1 MASLR
6 LRILNEAN
14 LKPSK
19 NLKQGPR
26 SLPHQPASMWI
37 APAIVTIVTCM
48 TFLPVLGNQFV
59 NWDDYENLISNP
71 SYRGLGWSQ
80 ISWMFTTFY
89 MGHYQPLSWLTL
101 GLDYLI
107 WGMNPVGYHL
117 TSLILHAANAVVF
130 YFVGR
135 RLLAIALTVKENE
148 RSWQLSLTVAF
159 AALLFAIHPL
169 RVESVAWATE
179 RRDVL
184 AGFFFL
190 WAIYCYLRSAQIS
203 QISSRRPW
211 LWAAVV
217 VYSLSLLS
225 KATAMTLPVLL
236 LLLDVYP
243 LRRFQGWPL
252 NWLKPALR
260 SVLWEK
266 LPFLVCSPLD
276 SA

>member
-1 MASLR
+1 MT
-6 LRILNEAN
+6 AN
-14 LKPSK
+14 PKRAKNSSK
-19 NLKQGPR
+19 VAKNV
-26 SLPHQPASMWI
+26 PHQPPSVWI
-37 APAIVTIVTCM
+37 PSAIVTVVTCM

-117 TSLILHAANAVVF
+117 TSLTFHAGNAVIF

-135 RLLAIALTVKENE
+135 RLLAIALRMDNDEG
-148 RSWQLSLTVAF
+148 SWRLCLSAAL

-190 WAIYCYLRSAQIS
+190 WTIYCYLRATLSPEADS
-203 QISSRRPW
+203 QRRW
-211 LWAAVV
+211 FSAAVV
-217 VYSLSLLS
+217 FCILSLL
-225 KATAMTLPVLL
+225 L
-236 LLLDVYP
+236 
-243 LRRFQGWPL
+243 
-252 NWLKPALR
+252 
-260 SVLWEK
+260 
-266 LPFLVCSPLD
+266 
-276 SA
+276 